1 MEQSGAIQL
10 DGGSGGIEV
19 SGAAMITELAN
30 GDERTGGKVRKDV
43 CSAGAGRKAWQVESG
58 GVAGAENATIGYN
71 DGNAGIG

>member
-19 SGAAMITELAN
+19 SGAAMVTELAN
-30 GDERTGGKVRKDV
+30 GDERAGGKVRKDV
-43 CSAGAGRKAWQVESG
+43 CSAGAGRQAWQVESG
-58 GVAGAENATIGYN
+58 CVGGAENATIGNN

>member
-1 MEQSGAIQL
+1 MPELACGRGAVSMEQSGAIQL

-43 CSAGAGRKAWQVESG
+43 
-58 GVAGAENATIGYN
+58 
-71 DGNAGIG
+71 